1 MDEDDEDIFM
11 TSIHDRY
18 AARPND
24 KDMMC
29 LANFAVNYKVGHSNG
44 KQNSLDDNAGLGKSD
59 DDLFEDDINHDSILN
74 KNKAKQE
81 GYQIEK

>member
-11 TSIHDRY
+11 ISIHDRY

-29 LANFAVNYKVGHSNG
+29 LANFAVNYEVVYSNG
-44 KQNSLDDNAGLGKSD
+44 KENSVDDNAGLGESD
-59 DDLFEDDINHDSILN
+59 NYLFEDDINHDDILN
-74 KNKAKQE
+74 KNKAKQRS
-81 GYQIEK
+81 YQIEK